1 MADDRLGRPTLR
13 WEDYVQRDARKA
25 GEEEDWKKKTRDR
38 GGWKILSDEAVKTLR
53 TAPYPMQTKGKE
65 KEREREIDPKHDKP
79 NHLLHC
85 PLSCL
90 NNTERKIVLTATGL
104 GLRTLMLEL

>member
-1 MADDRLGRPTLR
+1 MVGGREGGR
-13 WEDYVQRDARKA
+13 EGGRD
-25 GEEEDWKKKTRDR
+25 
-38 GGWKILSDEAVKTLR
+38 GG
-53 TAPYPMQTKGKE
+53 
-65 KEREREIDPKHDKP
+65 REGGREGGRDPKHDKP